1 MISFYAHCIRPSLLS
16 YILVSLS
23 SILVEISSSY
33 NFIMILSLT
42 SSLSVGICTLFS
54 PIYLIKIFNLA
65 NSASHYP

>member
-1 MISFYAHCIRPSLLS
+1 MISFYAHCARPSLLS

-42 SSLSVGICTLFS
+42 SSL
-54 PIYLIKIFNLA
+54 
-65 NSASHYP
+65 